1 MHDQKKRSN
10 AKRPH
15 VLDTEKSV
23 VLGHT
28 FRASR
33 GTSLDLTDA
42 KGDREVGNERVFGLA
57 ATVGH
62 HDTPAVGLSEL
73 STVHRGQSQC
83 MLWAACIVELT
94 LG

>member
-28 FRASR
+28 F
-33 GTSLDLTDA
+33 GPGGCTSLDLAGTKSHD
-42 KGDREVGNERVFGLA
+42 EVGDNCVLGLA
-57 ATVGH
+57 TSVRY
-62 HDTPAVGLSEL
+62 HDTPAVGLRQL
-73 STVHRGQSQC
+73 CTVARQDFSKVLH
-83 MLWAACIVELT
+83 IN
-94 LG
+94 